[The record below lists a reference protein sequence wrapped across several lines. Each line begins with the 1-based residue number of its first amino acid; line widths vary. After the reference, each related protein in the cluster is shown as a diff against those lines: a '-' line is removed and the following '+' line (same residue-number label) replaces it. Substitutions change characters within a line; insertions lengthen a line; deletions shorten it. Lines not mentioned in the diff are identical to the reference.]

1 MAVYTRINSKDINYI
16 EKNYNIGK
24 IKSFTGIK
32 KGIENTNYLLKTK
45 NKRFILTLFE
55 KRVQKKD
62 LPFFMNLMDKLN
74 KHKINCPKP
83 QKNKKGSF
91 LIKIKNKTASIVSF
105 VEGKDK
111 LKLNPNNCY
120 EIGKNIAKLH
130 RASKKIKLYRKNSL
144 SLKDWPKLLNQIG
157 NKSKIIS
164 PNLNNLMKNSFL
176 QIKNKWPK
184 NLPYGIIHAD
194 LFIDNIF
201 FKKNMFHG
209 YIDFYF
215 ACNDFLMYE
224 IAICINAL
232 CFNKKKNK
240 FVFNKKKSTNL
251 IKGYSKVRRFSDNEK
266 KSLNVLCRGAALRYL
281 LTRTYDYLNTP
292 KSAVIKIKNPRE
304 YIQKLKVHNQF
315 NNFKNYYN

>member
-1 MAVYTRINSKDINYI
+1 VAIYTKISTKNILSI
-16 EKNYNIGK
+16 EKKYNLGK
-24 IKSFTGIK
+24 IIYFKGIK

-45 NKRFILTLFE
+45 NKKFILTIFE

-62 LPFFMNLMDKLN
+62 LPFFMNLMEKLSRY
-74 KHKINCPKP
+74 KINCPKP
-83 QKNKKGSF
+83 QRNKNGSF
-91 LIKIKNKTASIVSF
+91 LVKIKNKTGSIVSF

-111 LKLNPNNCY
+111 LKLNPKNCY

-130 RASKKIKLYRKNSL
+130 RVSKKIKLYRKNSL
-144 SLKDWPKLLNQIG
+144 SLKDWPKLLNKIG

-164 PNLNNLMKNSFL
+164 PSLNSLMKNSFL

-184 NLPYGIIHAD
+184 NLPFGIIHAD

-201 FKKNMFHG
+201 FKKNKFHG

-232 CFNKKKNK
+232 CFDKRNNK
-240 FVFNKKKSTNL
+240 FIFNKKKSKNL
-251 IKGYSKVRRFSDNEK
+251 IKGYSKIRKFSDIEK

>member
-1 MAVYTRINSKDINYI
+1 MAVYTKISKNEISII
-16 EKNYNIGK
+16 ESNFNIGK
-24 IKSFTGIK
+24 VLSFTGIK

-45 NKRFILTLFE
+45 NKKFILTLFE
-55 KRVQKKD
+55 KRVQTKD
-62 LPFFMNLMDKLN
+62 LPFFMNLMDKLSN
-74 KHKINCPKP
+74 YKINCPRP
-83 QKNKKGSF
+83 QKNKKRSF
-91 LIKIKNKTASIVSF
+91 LIKIRNKTASIVSF

-111 LKLNPNNCY
+111 LKLSPNNCY
-120 EIGKNIAKLH
+120 EIGKNIAKFH

-144 SLKDWPKLLNQIG
+144 SLKEWPKLLNRIG
-157 NKSKIIS
+157 NKSKTIS
-164 PNLNNLMKNSFL
+164 PSLDGLMKNSFL

-201 FKKNMFHG
+201 FKKNKFHG

-232 CFNKKKNK
+232 CFDKKNNK
-240 FVFNKKKSTNL
+240 FIFNKKKSTNL
-251 IKGYSKVRRFSDNEK
+251 IRGYSKIRRFSDKEK

-304 YIQKLKVHNQF
+304 YIQKLKAHNKF

>member
-1 MAVYTRINSKDINYI
+1 MAVYTKINHREINYI
-16 EKNYNIGK
+16 EKKYNIGK

-32 KGIENTNYLLKTK
+32 KGIENTNYLLKTN

-74 KHKINCPKP
+74 KYRINCPEP
-83 QKNKKGSF
+83 QRNKKGSF
-91 LIKIKNKTASIVSF
+91 VINIKNKTASIVSF

-111 LKLNPNNCY
+111 LKLNPKNCY
-120 EIGKNIAKLH
+120 EIGKNIAKFH

-144 SLKDWPKLLNQIG
+144 SLKDWPKILNKIG
-157 NKSKIIS
+157 NKSKIINQ
-164 PNLNNLMKNSFL
+164 NLDSLMKNSFME
-176 QIKNKWPK
+176 IKSKWPK
-184 NLPYGIIHAD
+184 NLPSGIIHAD

-201 FKKNMFHG
+201 FKKNKFNG

-232 CFNKKKNK
+232 CFDKKNNK
-240 FVFNKKKSTNL
+240 FIFNKKKSRNL
-251 IKGYSKVRRFSDNEK
+251 IKGYSKIRKFSIKEK
-266 KSLNVLCRGAALRYL
+266 KSLNVLCKGAALRYL

-292 KSAVIKIKNPRE
+292 KNAIIKIKNPRE
-304 YIQKLKVHNQF
+304 YIQKLKVHNEF

>member
-1 MAVYTRINSKDINYI
+1 MAVYTRINSKHINYI
-16 EKNYNIGK
+16 EKKFNFGK

-55 KRVQKKD
+55 RRVQKKD

-74 KHKINCPKP
+74 KYKINCPEP
-83 QKNKKGSF
+83 QRNKKGSF
-91 LIKIKNKTASIVSF
+91 IIKIKNKTASIVSF

-111 LKLNPNNCY
+111 LKLNSKNCY
-120 EIGKNIAKLH
+120 EIGKNIARFHK
-130 RASKKIKLYRKNSL
+130 ASKKIKLYRKNSL
-144 SLKDWPKLLNQIG
+144 SLKEWPKILSKIG
-157 NKSKIIS
+157 NKSKII
-164 PNLNNLMKNSFL
+164 NLNLNSLMKNSL
-176 QIKNKWPK
+176 VEIKNKWPK
-184 NLPYGIIHAD
+184 NLPRGIIHAD

-201 FKKNMFHG
+201 FKKNKFNG

-232 CFNKKKNK
+232 CFDKKNNK
-240 FVFNKKKSTNL
+240 FIFNKKKSQNL
-251 IKGYSKVRRFSDNEK
+251 IRGYSKIRRFSDKEK
-266 KSLNVLCRGAALRYL
+266 KSLNVLCQGAALRYL

-315 NNFKNYYN
+315 NKFKNYYN

>member
-1 MAVYTRINSKDINYI
+1 MAVYTRVNSKDINYI

-32 KGIENTNYLLKTK
+32 KGIENTNYLLKTE
-45 NKRFILTLFE
+45 NKKFILTLFE
-55 KRVQKKD
+55 KRVQEKD
-62 LPFFMNLMDKLN
+62 LPFFMNLMEKLN
-74 KHKINCPKP
+74 KHKINCPEP
-83 QKNKKGSF
+83 QRNKKGGF
-91 LIKIKNKTASIVSF
+91 LIKIKSKTASIVSF

-111 LKLNPNNCY
+111 LKLNPKNCY

-130 RASKKIKLYRKNSL
+130 IASKKIKLYRKNSL
-144 SLKDWPKLLNQIG
+144 SLKDWPKLLNKIE

-164 PNLNNLMKNSFL
+164 PNLNSLMKNSFL
-176 QIKNKWPK
+176 EIKNKWPK

-201 FKKNMFHG
+201 FKKNKFHG

-232 CFNKKKNK
+232 CFDKKNNK
-240 FVFNKKKSTNL
+240 FIFNKKKSTNL
-251 IKGYSKVRRFSDNEK
+251 IKGYSKIRRISERER
-266 KSLNVLCRGAALRYL
+266 KSLNILCRGAALRYL

-292 KSAVIKIKNPRE
+292 KSAVIKIKNPKE
-304 YIQKLKVHNQF
+304 YIQKLKVHNKF

>member
-1 MAVYTRINSKDINYI
+1 MAIYTKISSKDIRSI
-16 EKNYNIGK
+16 EKKYNLGK
-24 IKSFTGIK
+24 IIHFKGIK

-62 LPFFMNLMDKLN
+62 LPFFMNLMDKLS
-74 KHKINCPKP
+74 KYKINCPKP
-83 QKNKKGSF
+83 QRNKKGSF
-91 LIKIKNKTASIVSF
+91 LIKIKNKTGSIVSF

-111 LKLNPNNCY
+111 LKLNPKDCY

-144 SLKDWPKLLNQIG
+144 SLKEWPKLLNKIG

-164 PNLNNLMKNSFL
+164 PDLNSLMKNSFL
-176 QIKNKWPK
+176 EIKNKWPK
-184 NLPYGIIHAD
+184 NLPNGIIHGD

-201 FKKNMFHG
+201 FKNNKFSG

-215 ACNDFLMYE
+215 ACNDFLIYE

-232 CFNKKKNK
+232 CFDKKNNK
-240 FVFNKKKSTNL
+240 FIFNKKKSTNL
-251 IKGYSKVRRFSDNEK
+251 IRGYSKIRRISVKEK
-266 KSLNVLCRGAALRYL
+266 KSLNILCKGAALRYL

-292 KSAVIKIKNPRE
+292 KNAVIKIKNPRE
-304 YIQKLKVHNQF
+304 YIQKLKVHNKF
-315 NNFKNYYN
+315 SNFKNYYN

>member
-1 MAVYTRINSKDINYI
+1 MAIYTKIFSKDILSI
-16 EKNYNIGK
+16 EKNYNLGK
-24 IKSFTGIK
+24 IIHFKGIK

-45 NKRFILTLFE
+45 DKKFILTLFE

-62 LPFFMNLMDKLN
+62 LPFFMNLMDKLS
-74 KHKINCPKP
+74 KYKINCPKP
-83 QKNKKGSF
+83 QKSKKGSF

-111 LKLNPNNCY
+111 LKLNSKDCY
-120 EIGKNIAKLH
+120 EIGKNIAKFH
-130 RASKKIKLYRKNSL
+130 KASKKIKLYRKNSL
-144 SLKDWPKLLNQIG
+144 SLKDWPKLLNKIG
-157 NKSKIIS
+157 NKCKIIN
-164 PNLNNLMKNSFL
+164 PNLNTLMNTSFS

-201 FKKNMFHG
+201 FKKNKFHG

-232 CFNKKKNK
+232 CFDKKNNK
-240 FVFNKKKSTNL
+240 FVFNKKKSKNL
-251 IKGYSKVRRFSDNEK
+251 IKGYSKIRKLSDKEK
-266 KSLNVLCRGAALRYL
+266 KSLNVLCKGAALRYL

>member
-1 MAVYTRINSKDINYI
+1 MAIYTKISSKDILLI
-16 EKNYNIGK
+16 EKNYNLGK
-24 IKSFTGIK
+24 IVSFKGIK

-45 NKRFILTLFE
+45 DKRFILTLFE

-62 LPFFMNLMDKLN
+62 LPFFMNLMDKLS
-74 KHKINCPKP
+74 KYKINCPKP
-83 QKNKKGSF
+83 QKNKRGSF

-111 LKLNPNNCY
+111 LKLNPKNCY
-120 EIGKNIAKLH
+120 EIGKNIAKFH

-144 SLKDWPKLLNQIG
+144 SLKDWPKLLNKIG

-164 PNLNNLMKNSFL
+164 PNLNSLMKNSFL

-184 NLPYGIIHAD
+184 NLPFGIIHAD

-201 FKKNMFHG
+201 FKKNKFHG

-232 CFNKKKNK
+232 CFDKKNNK
-240 FVFNKKKSTNL
+240 FIFNKKKST
-251 IKGYSKVRRFSDNEK
+251 KY
-266 KSLNVLCRGAALRYL
+266 
-281 LTRTYDYLNTP
+281 
-292 KSAVIKIKNPRE
+292 
-304 YIQKLKVHNQF
+304 
-315 NNFKNYYN
+315 

>member
-1 MAVYTRINSKDINYI
+1 MGIYTKIFKSDVKSI
-16 EKNYNIGK
+16 EKKFNLGK
-24 IKSFTGIK
+24 IISFKGIK

-45 NKRFILTLFE
+45 NKKFILTIFE
-55 KRVQKKD
+55 KRVQEKD

-74 KHKINCPKP
+74 YHKINCPKP
-83 QKNKKGSF
+83 QKNKKGNY
-91 LIKIKNKTASIVSF
+91 LVNIKDKPASIVSF
-105 VEGKDK
+105 VEGKEKNK
-111 LKLNPNNCY
+111 LKINDCY

-130 RASKKIKLYRKNSL
+130 MASKKIKLYRKNSMSL
-144 SLKDWPKLLNQIG
+144 SSWPKLLNKIG
-157 NKSKIIS
+157 NKSNKIDI
-164 PNLNNLMKNSFL
+164 NLNDLMETSL
-176 QIKNKWPK
+176 RDIKKKWPRK
-184 NLPYGIIHAD
+184 LSSGIIHGD

-201 FKKNMFHG
+201 FKNNKFYG

-215 ACNDFLMYE
+215 SSNDFLIYE

-232 CFNKKKNK
+232 CFDKKNK
-240 FVFNKKKSTNL
+240 KFIFNKIKSKNL
-251 IKGYSKVRRFSDNEK
+251 LKGYSSVRKLSKDEK

-304 YIQKLKVHNQF
+304 YIQKLIIHNKF